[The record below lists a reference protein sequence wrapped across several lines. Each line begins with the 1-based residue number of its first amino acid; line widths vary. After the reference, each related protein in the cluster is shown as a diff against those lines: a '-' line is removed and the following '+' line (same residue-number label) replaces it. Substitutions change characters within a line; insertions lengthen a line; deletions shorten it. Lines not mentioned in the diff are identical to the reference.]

1 MKFGLRL
8 LAFLTFIC
16 VCLSFFVDDSPV
28 KPPDIKAVKTS
39 KEYERFLKIVNE
51 PPNYKQVQ
59 AKPKG
64 DYADFRWAVGFKE
77 STNNYSKISKLGY
90 VGYWQFGKSIRKDL
104 NVEKSELLESRKLQK
119 KAFLAVLKMN
129 KYRLRYHIPKYKGK
143 VINGIK
149 VTESGLLAGAHL
161 VGSTNVKRWLDSN
174 GRIVK
179 KDAFGTSVESYIK
192 KFGNYHF
199 KIIPKRKVN
208 LKKLEL

>member
-16 VCLSFFVDDSPV
+16 VCLSFFVDDPPA
-28 KPPDIKAVKTS
+28 KPPEKEAVKTS
-39 KEYERFLKIVNE
+39 KPETKAE
-51 PPNYKQVQ
+51 
-59 AKPKG
+59 PKG
-64 DYADFRWAVGFKE
+64 DYKDFRWAVGRRE
-77 STNNYSKISKLGY
+77 SGNNYSANNGIGY
-90 VGYWQFGKSIRKDL
+90 VGYWQFGKSIREDL
-104 NVEKSELLESRKLQK
+104 NVKKSELLESRKLQK

-208 LKKLEL
+208 LEKLEL

>member
-8 LAFLTFIC
+8 LAVLTFIC
-16 VCLSFFVDDSPV
+16 VCLSFFVEDPPV
-28 KPPDIKAVKTS
+28 KPPEIKAVKTS
-39 KEYERFLKIVNE
+39 KPETK
-51 PPNYKQVQ
+51 

-64 DYADFRWAVGFKE
+64 DYKDFRWAVGRRE
-77 STNNYSKISKLGY
+77 SGNNYSANNGIGY
-90 VGYWQFGKSIRKDL
+90 VGYWQFGKSIREDL
-104 NVEKSELLESRKLQK
+104 NVKKSELLESRKLQK

-174 GRIVK
+174 GKIVK

-208 LKKLEL
+208 LEKLEL